1 MRIAKIRAVLI
12 CGAALIGLSAPA
24 AAWAQARAF
33 DVPAQPANRS
43 IPEFARQAGIEIV
56 APGRALLTARGVDL
70 ERAVV
75 KGYWK
80 RSPST
85 ATSGQGLVIR

>member
-1 MRIAKIRAVLI
+1 M
-12 CGAALIGLSAPA
+12 
-24 AAWAQARAF
+24 
-33 DVPAQPANRS
+33 
-43 IPEFARQAGIEIV
+43 

>member
-1 MRIAKIRAVLI
+1 MAAFIQADETWVDEGDGFAFIAAEQSV
-12 CGAALIGLSAPA
+12 
-24 AAWAQARAF
+24 
-33 DVPAQPANRS
+33 
-43 IPEFARQAGIEIV
+43 V